1 MLVVITLTPAAA
13 TTAITIKTMVAMA
26 GDTPRLSF
34 NKFLFFV
41 FIFFIFTSYL
51 FCQVMV
57 IVPASEAGH
66 RNHHAKYLRDALY
79 RSCLNT
85 IGRGTKDINQAE
97 SI

>member
-41 FIFFIFTSYL
+41 FFVFIFFLVSPPNF
-51 FCQVMV
+51 FF
-57 IVPASEAGH
+57 
-66 RNHHAKYLRDALY
+66 LR
-79 RSCLNT
+79 
-85 IGRGTKDINQAE
+85 
-97 SI
+97 